1 MVIIQKGVE
10 IFGTAVLKNLWGIV
24 QVAETHIE
32 PNSATWG
39 KKPNF
44 ANLLTVFTRVLLL
57 YGEFIKKKWVPK
69 GDIAWYLLSNTAV
82 IAWNT
87 EKTWGELG

>member
-1 MVIIQKGVE
+1 ME
-10 IFGTAVLKNLWGIV
+10 IFGTAVLENLWGIV

-32 PNSATWG
+32 SNSATCG

-69 GDIAWYLLSNTAV
+69 GDIDWYLLSNTAV
-82 IAWNT
+82 IA
-87 EKTWGELG
+87 